1 MDTGSTTDRIQQ
13 RFPKT
18 QKVKTTDSTEFL
30 FTKMEIIDKV
40 TNTGHERV
48 LFARDTESGYRGI
61 IAIHSTALGPAVGG
75 TRFWNYS
82 TEEEALIDALR
93 LSRGMTYKTALAGLP
108 FGGGKS
114 IIIGDNKTPDREAL
128 FRAHGRFV
136 DTLRGRYITAEDVG
150 TNPADMEIVRLETR
164 HVAGLNGLSGDPS
177 PYTARGVFRAMQ
189 AATKFL
195 WGTDDLAGVTVAL
208 QGCGHVG
215 YNLAKMLHAANAKLV
230 VTDVDER
237 SVSRVSEEFDAETVH
252 PSEIF
257 SVSADIFAPCALG
270 GVINDETIPELKA
283 QIIAGAA
290 NNQLLDERHG
300 EMLRERNILYAP
312 DYVANAGGVLN
323 GGVELLGWNA
333 ELASRKVDEIYHT
346 LLTIFETAN
355 AQGVAPSAAAD
366 RLVEERLRTST
377 PIDTV

>member
-1 MDTGSTTDRIQQ
+1 
-13 RFPKT
+13 
-18 QKVKTTDSTEFL
+18 
-30 FTKMEIIDKV
+30 MEIIDKV

-48 LFARDTESGYRGI
+48 VFARDTESGYRGI

-82 TEEEALIDALR
+82 TEEEALTDALR

-150 TNPADMEIVRLETR
+150 TSPADMEIVRLETR

-215 YNLAKMLHAANAKLV
+215 YNLAKMLHVADAKLV

-237 SVSRVSEEFDAETVH
+237 SVSRVSEEFDTETVH

-257 SVSADIFAPCALG
+257 SVRADIFAPCALG

-300 EMLRERNILYAP
+300 EMLRERNILYTP

-333 ELASRKVDEIYHT
+333 ELALRKVDEIYDT
-346 LLTIFETAN
+346 LLKIFETAK
-355 AQGVAPSAAAD
+355 AQGIAPSAAAD